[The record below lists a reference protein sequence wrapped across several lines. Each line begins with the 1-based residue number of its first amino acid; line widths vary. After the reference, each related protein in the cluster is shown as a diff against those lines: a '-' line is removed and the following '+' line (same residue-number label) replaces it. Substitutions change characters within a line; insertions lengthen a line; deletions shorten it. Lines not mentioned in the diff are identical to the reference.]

1 MPSGDLNS
9 KQDVL
14 EAIGASSIQRWEGLR
29 RRDDGTLVDLPNDD
43 TLVTQLNGLTR
54 HCLTL
59 CDAFNV
65 EAELA
70 KNIALAY
77 VARQV
82 LTGENHL
89 LNNQDQTT
97 KKPESEKL
105 RDFADRLHDNDAAL
119 ADACRKT
126 ADVLEGSSLVSD
138 LVSDF
143 LHAACQLYYVETGA
157 RALLAADKLKQD
169 DPDKAILMIL
179 GSNALGNN
187 YGKIHGSSPEVLES
201 VVSKVF
207 AGEAI
212 DTRVRVMA
220 MADNSELYK
229 ESVSKAR
236 GAAIPPKP

>member
-43 TLVTQLNGLTR
+43 TLVTQLKGLTR

-126 ADVLEGSSLVSD
+126 ADVLEGFSLVSN
-138 LVSDF
+138 F
-143 LHAACQLYYVETGA
+143 LHATCQLYYVETGA

-187 YGKIHGSSPEVLES
+187 YGKIHSSSPKVLES

-212 DTRVRVMA
+212 DARVRVMA
-220 MADNSELYK
+220 DNPELYK